1 MPYENRLFYSSSI
14 YILLGIPLVSHLNM
28 SYEAAKIRLIYNE
41 SKTLKQR
48 QTHTTAPATTKS
60 AAAAAAAEATT
71 STTST
76 VVAIA
81 KFSVTLIW

>member
-1 MPYENRLFYSSSI
+1 MMPYENRLFYSSSI

-60 AAAAAAAEATT
+60 AAAAEATT

>member
-60 AAAAAAAEATT
+60 AAAAAAEATT

>member
-1 MPYENRLFYSSSI
+1 MMPYENRLFYSSSI

-60 AAAAAAAEATT
+60 AAAAAEATT

-81 KFSVTLIW
+81 KFSVTLI